1 MLPAVV
7 VSSLFKQR
15 RKVRFTGTGRSQN
28 NNYFAL
34 MDFCRNI
41 PQNLQVTEA
50 FAKLLDFDLYSF
62 IV

>member
-1 MLPAVV
+1 
-7 VSSLFKQR
+7 
-15 RKVRFTGTGRSQN
+15 
-28 NNYFAL
+28 